1 MNILAQRI
9 NICQEAFMEA
19 AWMLFLRRAQLTANL
34 GQCWEP
40 EQGKPTPEP
49 FLCHIGARQ
58 RSRTVGSNQP
68 PSSLRAGQTLVPR
81 QPACHAR

>member
-19 AWMLFLRRAQLTANL
+19 AWMLFLRRAQLTVNL
-34 GQCWEP
+34 GQRWEL
-40 EQGKPTPEP
+40 EQGNPHQSPSCAA
-49 FLCHIGARQ
+49 LGLSQ